1 MADQPQRRGFFGR
14 LRAGL
19 SRSTERLTSGITS
32 VFAVKRRLDDEA
44 LEELEDVLIMADLG
58 PSTAAKLTANLA
70 KAKFDKEVT
79 DEEVREAFAEDI
91 AELLEP
97 VAHPLTPNGANKPH
111 VILVVG
117 VNGVGKTTTIGK
129 LAQQF
134 RAGGKSVV
142 MAAGDTFR
150 AAAVEQLQVW
160 SERTGSQFV
169 SGKHGAD
176 AAGLAYDALEQAKA
190 EDADVLLID
199 TAGRLHNK
207 DNLMAELQK
216 IARVIKKVDPEAPHD
231 TVLILDA
238 TTGQNAHAQV
248 ETFRDMVDVTGL
260 IVTKLD
266 GSARGGVLVSLA
278 ERFKLPVHAIGV
290 GETAADMRPFAPED
304 FARSLMGLN
313 GEEPA
318 EPVTLAID
326 EEPDAPELPPAS
338 LPEPELAEAE
348 AQVEPE
354 PTVEDEHEPDYT
366 EAPVLNEPA
375 NEEAGSD
382 DKPLDENTLLD
393 AEPES
398 DGLRVEQEPEAKGA
412 ADVEEAMPEPE
423 SAAEPAETKD
433 EPKRKRRLFGL
444 RW

>member
-19 SRSTERLTSGITS
+19 SRSTERLTSGITG
-32 VFAVKRRLDDEA
+32 VFSARRRLDDEA
-44 LEELEDVLIMADLG
+44 LKELEDVLIMADLG
-58 PSTAAKLTANLA
+58 PATAAKLTANLA
-70 KAKFDKEVT
+70 KEKFDKEVT
-79 DEEVREAFAEDI
+79 DQEVREAFAEDI
-91 AELLEP
+91 AAMLEP
-97 VAHPLTPNGANKPH
+97 VAHPLTLDPARKPH
-111 VILVVG
+111 VVLVVG

-134 RAGGKSVV
+134 RAEGKSVF

-160 SERTGSQFV
+160 AARTGAQFV
-169 SGKHGAD
+169 SGKHGVD
-176 AAGLAYDALEQAKA
+176 AAGLAFGALEQAKA
-190 EDADVLLID
+190 AGANVLLID

-216 IARVIKKVDPEAPHD
+216 IARVIKKVDGEAPHD

-248 ETFRDMVDVTGL
+248 ETFRDMVDITGL
-260 IVTKLD
+260 IMTKLD
-266 GSARGGVLVSLA
+266 GTARGGVLVALA

-290 GETAADMRPFAPED
+290 GESAADMRPFLPED

-313 GEEPA
+313 GDEVA

-326 EEPDAPELPPAS
+326 EEPAEEADIPAIEETVEAAPAALELEPTPE
-338 LPEPELAEAE
+338 PEPELADEE
-348 AQVEPE
+348 PLLLEPE
-354 PTVEDEHEPDYT
+354 PNAE
-366 EAPVLNEPA
+366 
-375 NEEAGSD
+375 
-382 DKPLDENTLLD
+382 
-393 AEPES
+393 AEPEP
-398 DGLRVEQEPEAKGA
+398 DVTAEEPEEVMLESAPSENE
-412 ADVEEAMPEPE
+412 DEEAAGTDPDDEISE
-423 SAAEPAETKD
+423 EAAEETASD
-433 EPKRKRRLFGL
+433 DQPKRKRRLFGL